1 MTETVKL
8 STPIK
13 GIEGDEKKFIDI
25 RTKVLVGDWR
35 FSNKQ
40 AASAE
45 DRMVYLVCRMA
56 GLDMREVEQ
65 LTMADFHKLTEKIDL
80 GAEDPKE

>member
-1 MTETVKL
+1 MTEIVKL

-13 GIEGDEKKFIDI
+13 GLEGEERKFIDI

-35 FSNKQ
+35 YSNKQ
-40 AASAE
+40 SSNAE
-45 DRMVYLVCRMA
+45 DRMVFLVARMA
-56 GLDMREVEQ
+56 GLDLKEVEQ
-65 LTMADFHKLTEKIDL
+65 LTMGDFHKLTEKIDL